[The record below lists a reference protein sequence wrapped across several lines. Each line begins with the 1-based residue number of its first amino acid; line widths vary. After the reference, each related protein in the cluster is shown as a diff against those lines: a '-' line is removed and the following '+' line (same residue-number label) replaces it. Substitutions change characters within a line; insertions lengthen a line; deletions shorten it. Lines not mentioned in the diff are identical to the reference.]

1 MHSYWRMSRHP
12 VQLTIARAARI
23 PRIHVVIRL
32 VLLLALGT
40 IGCSSIYWFLYLAL
54 PALVAAVITQKGGP
68 RYLGENAPKV
78 VRVLRWFASAYGYL
92 WLLTNDLPTSEGSHV
107 DLQIAI
113 GGAPTVASAVLRL
126 LTSLP
131 ALLLVTAI
139 SLAAA
144 LAWLVAA
151 AFVLAVERMPTMLAD
166 FLTLTL
172 RVQFRMV
179 AYHLSL
185 VERYPSLEESLDAEP
200 ERATSS

>member
-1 MHSYWRMSRHP
+1 MSRHP
-12 VQLTIARAARI
+12 VQLNIERAARI

-40 IGCSSIYWFLYLAL
+40 LGCSSIYWFLYLAL
-54 PALVAAVITQKGGP
+54 PAMVAAMVSQKGGP
-68 RYLGENAPKV
+68 RYLADNAPKV
-78 VRVLRWFASAYGYL
+78 VRVLRWFAVAYGYL

-107 DLQIAI
+107 DLQIEI
-113 GGAPTVASAVLRL
+113 EGTPTVGSSLLRL

-131 ALLLVTAI
+131 ALLLVWVL

-151 AFVLAVERMPTMLAD
+151 AFVLATERMPAALAD
-166 FLTLTL
+166 FLTLAL
-172 RVQFRMV
+172 RVQFRMI

-185 VERYPSLEESLDAEP
+185 VERYPSLKESLAAGP
-200 ERATSS
+200 EGQQHLARG

>member
-1 MHSYWRMSRHP
+1 MSRHP
-12 VQLTIARAARI
+12 VQLTIESAVRI

-32 VLLLALGT
+32 ALLLALGT

-54 PALVAAVITQKGGP
+54 PALVAALVAQRGGP
-68 RYLGENAPKV
+68 LYLTDSAPRV

-113 GGAPTVASAVLRL
+113 EGSPTVASSLLRI

-131 ALLLVTAI
+131 ALLLLAVL

-144 LAWLVAA
+144 LVWLVAA
-151 AFVLAVERMPTMLAD
+151 AFVLATERMPAALAD
-166 FLTLTL
+166 FLSLVL
-172 RVQFRMV
+172 RVQFRMI

-185 VERYPSLEESLDAEP
+185 VERYPSFEGSVAADP
-200 ERATSS
+200 TRATGT

>member
-1 MHSYWRMSRHP
+1 
-12 VQLTIARAARI
+12 
-23 PRIHVVIRL
+23 
-32 VLLLALGT
+32 LLLALGT

-54 PALVAAVITQKGGP
+54 PALVAALVTQKGGP
-68 RYLGENAPKV
+68 RYLSENAPRV

-113 GGAPTVASAVLRL
+113 GGTPTVASSLLRI

-131 ALLLVTAI
+131 ALLLVVVL

-144 LAWLVAA
+144 LAWLVGA
-151 AFVLAVERMPTMLAD
+151 AFVLAAERMPTMLAD

-185 VERYPSLEESLDAEP
+185 VERYPSLEESVAGEP

>member
-1 MHSYWRMSRHP
+1 MSRHP
-12 VQLTIARAARI
+12 VQLNIERAARI

-40 IGCSSIYWFLYLAL
+40 LGCSSIYWFLYLAL
-54 PALVAAVITQKGGP
+54 PAMVAAMVSQKGGP
-68 RYLGENAPKV
+68 RYLADNAPKV
-78 VRVLRWFASAYGYL
+78 VRVLRWFAGAYGYL

-107 DLQIAI
+107 DLQIEI
-113 GGAPTVASAVLRL
+113 EGTPTVASSLLRL

-131 ALLLVTAI
+131 ALLLVWVL

-151 AFVLAVERMPTMLAD
+151 AFVLATERMPAALAD

-172 RVQFRMV
+172 RVQFRMI

-185 VERYPSLEESLDAEP
+185 VERYPSLKESLAAGP
-200 ERATSS
+200 EGQQHLARG

>member
-1 MHSYWRMSRHP
+1 MSASVDRVHP
-12 VQLTIARAARI
+12 VQLTIARAARM
-23 PRIHVVIRL
+23 PRLHVVIRL

-54 PALVAAVITQKGGP
+54 PALVAAVVTQKGGP
-68 RYLGENAPKV
+68 RYLSENAPRV
-78 VRVLRWFASAYGYL
+78 VRVLRWFAGAYGYL

-113 GGAPTVASAVLRL
+113 GGAPTVASSLLRL

-131 ALLLVTAI
+131 GFLLVAVI

-144 LAWLVAA
+144 LAWVVAA
-151 AFVLAVERMPTMLAD
+151 AFVLAVEQMPTMLAD

-172 RVQFRMV
+172 RVQFRLI